1 VWQCDD
7 SPSLVIAAKLLGLA
21 DQAAELAL
29 AICTRTT
36 VMGGESVKIQV
47 GTACSNRTAVSS
59 RTLSLQ

>member
-36 VMGGESVKIQV
+36 VMGGESVKIQARPV
-47 GTACSNRTAVSS
+47 AIGRPSSN
-59 RTLSLQ
+59 LSLH